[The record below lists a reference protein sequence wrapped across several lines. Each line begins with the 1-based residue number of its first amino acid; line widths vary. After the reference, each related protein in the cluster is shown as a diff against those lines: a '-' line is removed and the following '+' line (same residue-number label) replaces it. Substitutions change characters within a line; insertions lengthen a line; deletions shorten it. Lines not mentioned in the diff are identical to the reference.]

1 MSATLPQAPRR
12 PTAYRVATARLALR
26 CFAPSDAP
34 VLKASID
41 ESRAHLAPFMPWAR
55 VEQSLEETYALCR
68 RFRGLFD
75 LDQDHHFIVFD
86 SAETSVLG
94 GAGLHPRVGPG
105 ALEIGYWIHGAHLR
119 RGLATEVTAG
129 LTRVGFEILGLDR
142 IEIHVNVANTASAG
156 VPRKLGYVYE
166 GVARGR
172 RIAPER
178 EPEDLTIWTL
188 LASEYPRTASAGA
201 PIEAYD
207 AAGRRLL

>member
-1 MSATLPQAPRR
+1 MSPAPPPPRR
-12 PTAYRVATARLALR
+12 ATAYRVLTARLALR
-26 CFAPSDAP
+26 CFAPADAP
-34 VLKASID
+34 LLKRAID

-75 LDQDHHFIVFD
+75 LDQDHHFTVLD
-86 SAETSVLG
+86 AAETHLLG
-94 GAGLHPRVGPG
+94 GAGLHPRVGAG

-119 RGLATEVTAG
+119 RGLATEVAAA
-129 LTRVGFEILGLDR
+129 LTRVGFELFGLER
-142 IEIHVNVANTASAG
+142 IEIHVNVGNTASAG

-172 RIAPER
+172 RVTPER
-178 EPEDLTIWTL
+178 EPEDLMIWTL
-188 LASEYPRTASAGA
+188 LRDEYPRSASAGA

-207 AAGRRLL
+207 SAGRRVL